1 MNTDEQVL
9 EIVYRDV
16 KLLEK
21 FVVWR
26 RITLQSSLKDKVS
39 QKRFLKM
46 KNLIE
51 KLLLYS
57 TNQRSTRDLLLLAS
71 IRIRSTLERAF
82 PQDNQ
87 QQKDKEKPLEA
98 HPEYDDAS
106 LPRSSLYLASQPT
119 IQSDPSNPRQR
130 ERKKVK
136 GAGNCNSRYREHTHT
151 PPITSCPITLTSIT
165 HLREISYPRK
175 TVESISPPPWLP
187 LSTSKSQAFHVLKQ
201 AVTLFQPPLSP
212 TQSFPF
218 LLRSYFFPPYRF
230 RSHKFH
236 GKRD

>member
-151 PPITSCPITLTSIT
+151 
-165 HLREISYPRK
+165 
-175 TVESISPPPWLP
+175 LP
-187 LSTSKSQAFHVLKQ
+187 Q
-201 AVTLFQPPLSP
+201 
-212 TQSFPF
+212 
-218 LLRSYFFPPYRF
+218 
-230 RSHKFH
+230 
-236 GKRD
+236 